1 MLKKKTSTELD
12 FSPDSLMNP
21 NEKDKKLFDNLDED
35 LQKIILQ
42 NGKFVSLTKRKT
54 SCR

>member
-12 FSPDSLMNP
+12 FDPESLMNP
-21 NEKDKKLFDNLDED
+21 NEKDKRLFDNMDED

-42 NGKFVSLTKRKT
+42 NGNFFL
-54 SCR
+54 